1 MYMSFD
7 KHRSHAGQVTVFNEM
22 STNKKMKWDVMA
34 INANTAYGYHFILD
48 QYSFS

>member
-1 MYMSFD
+1 MCMSVD

-22 STNKKMKWDVMA
+22 STNKKMKWDFMA
-34 INANTAYGYHFILD
+34 INANSAYGYHFTLN